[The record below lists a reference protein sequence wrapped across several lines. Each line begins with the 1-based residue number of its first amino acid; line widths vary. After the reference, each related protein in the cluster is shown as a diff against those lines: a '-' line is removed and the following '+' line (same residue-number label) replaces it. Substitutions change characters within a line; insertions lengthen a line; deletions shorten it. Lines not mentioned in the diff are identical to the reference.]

1 MKRAW
6 AWATVTTVLALI
18 GGIVVAAPAVA
29 APVQISEDPYTDPGA
44 QHKTQ
49 VEPDTFAFGSTI
61 VSAFQTGRTF
71 GGGATNI
78 GWATSTNG
86 GATWTNGF
94 LPGTTVHVTPPGI
107 YSRIS
112 DPAVGF
118 DPKRGVW
125 MISSLGIRSNGVND
139 VLTSRSTNGGL
150 TWGNPIITAAGDP
163 ISFYD
168 KNWIGCD
175 TSATSPFF
183 GNCYTQWDDFGRNNL
198 MLMSTS
204 SDGGLTWGPPKSTA
218 NNEIGTIG
226 GQPVVLANGTVV
238 VPFLGNQ
245 GVEAFRSTDGGNTWT
260 VPTLVSNLFYHRPAG
275 GIRAGVPLP
284 SAEVRI
290 PGPIVLV
297 WPDCR
302 FEPGCSANDIVM
314 TTSTDGVNW
323 SAVKRIPL
331 DPVGSGVDH
340 FIPGVAIQGQTLFA
354 TLAPRIALA
363 YYYYPVSN
371 CSASTCQLH
380 VGFSFSANGG
390 GSWSPPQTLA
400 GPMMLSWLANTSS
413 GRMVGDYISTSYSGN
428 NALPVYANATAPIGG
443 VFQEHMF
450 TSQQPSHSFTGP
462 TLPASAAGAKFG
474 VNPYTVKA
482 GVTTAN

>member
-1 MKRAW
+1 MKRLFALL
-6 AWATVTTVLALI
+6 TVSTVFALI
-18 GGIVVAAPAVA
+18 GGIVVAAPALA
-29 APVQISEDPYTDPGA
+29 APIQISEDPYTDAGA

-61 VSAFQTGRTF
+61 VATFQTGRTF
-71 GGGATNI
+71 GGGASNI

-86 GATWTNGF
+86 GANWVHGF
-94 LPGTTVHVTPPGI
+94 LPGTTPVSTPPGI
-107 YSRIS
+107 YNRVS
-112 DPAVGF
+112 DPAVAY
-118 DPKRGVW
+118 DPKHGVW
-125 MISSLGIRSNGVND
+125 MISVLGIRPNGIND
-139 VLTSRSTNGGL
+139 IVTSRSTDGGL
-150 TWGNPIITAAGDP
+150 TWNNPVNTALGDA

-198 MLMSTS
+198 MRMSTS
-204 SDGGLTWGPPKSTA
+204 TDGGLTWGPPKGTA
-218 NNEIGTIG
+218 NNETGTIG

-238 VPFLGNQ
+238 VPFLGNT
-245 GVEAFRSTDGGNTWT
+245 GVKAFRSTDGGNTWT
-260 VPTLVSNLFYHRPAG
+260 TPITVSNLFYHDPAG

-323 SAVKRIPL
+323 SAIKRIPL

-340 FIPGVAIQGQTLFA
+340 FIPGVTIQGQTLFA

-363 YYYYPVSN
+363 YYYYPVAN
-371 CSASTCQLH
+371 CSSATCQLH
-380 VGFSFSANGG
+380 VGFSSSANGG

-413 GRMVGDYISTSYSGN
+413 GRMVGDYMSTSFSGN
-428 NALPVYANATAPIGG
+428 NAFPVYANATAPIGG

-450 TSQQPSHSFTGP
+450 TSQQATTSFVGP
-462 TLPASAAGAKFG
+462 TLRASSAGGIYG
-474 VNPYTVKA
+474 VRPWRVRA

>member
-1 MKRAW
+1 
-6 AWATVTTVLALI
+6 
-18 GGIVVAAPAVA
+18 
-29 APVQISEDPYTDPGA
+29 
-44 QHKTQ
+44 
-49 VEPDTFAFGSTI
+49 
-61 VSAFQTGRTF
+61 
-71 GGGATNI
+71 
-78 GWATSTNG
+78 
-86 GATWTNGF
+86 
-94 LPGTTVHVTPPGI
+94 
-107 YSRIS
+107 
-112 DPAVGF
+112 
-118 DPKRGVW
+118 
-125 MISSLGIRSNGVND
+125 
-139 VLTSRSTNGGL
+139 
-150 TWGNPIITAAGDP
+150 
-163 ISFYD
+163 
-168 KNWIGCD
+168 
-175 TSATSPFF
+175 
-183 GNCYTQWDDFGRNNL
+183 
-198 MLMSTS
+198 MSTS
-204 SDGGLTWGPPKSTA
+204 IDGGLTWGPPKPTA
-218 NNEIGTIG
+218 NNETGTIG

-302 FEPGCSANDIVM
+302 FQPGCTASDIVM

-323 SAVKRIPL
+323 AAVKRIPL

-354 TLAPRIALA
+354 TLAPRIALG
-363 YYYYPVSN
+363 YYYYPVAN
-371 CSASTCQLH
+371 CTSATCQLH

-400 GPMMLSWLANTSS
+400 GPMTLSWLANTSS
-413 GRMVGDYISTSYSGN
+413 GRMVGDYMSTSYAGN
-428 NALPVYANATAPIGG
+428 NAFPVYASATAPIGG

-450 TSQQPSHSFTGP
+450 TSQQPSSSFTGP
-462 TLPASAAGAKFG
+462 TLQASSAGAKFG
-474 VNPYTVKA
+474 RVPYTVKA